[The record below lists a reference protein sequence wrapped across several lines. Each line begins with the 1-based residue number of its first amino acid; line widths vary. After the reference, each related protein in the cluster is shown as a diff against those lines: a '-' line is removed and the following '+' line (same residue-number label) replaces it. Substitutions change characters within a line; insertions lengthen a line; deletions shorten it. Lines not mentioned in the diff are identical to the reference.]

1 MDEVLAD
8 VSRRRTEL
16 YVYQRHLGKPAS
28 SRYTLRYKLPYVH
41 PIHGATDHPLTLFAV
56 AYNKIL
62 LGNISQIAK
71 DFRSITVENNIT
83 IWNLPPSLTN
93 LGIGTTF
100 LGHHFFQPNV
110 AGVSA
115 PVFDFRPSGAGDFVQ
130 GARNQS
136 APSPFNATSAV
147 PWVKLDGIAGQAA
160 DTFFRVDTTG
170 GALSQTSVSSGKLDG
185 QRFS

>member
-1 MDEVLAD
+1 MRA
-8 VSRRRTEL
+8 STA
-16 YVYQRHLGKPAS
+16 LGQTSKLL
-28 SRYTLRYKLPYVH
+28 LRSTTSVAVRSYY
-41 PIHGATDHPLTLFAV
+41 AWCDSTALTRSAV

-62 LGNISQIAK
+62 LGNISQIAH

-100 LGHHFFQPNV
+100 LGHHFFQPNA

-136 APSPFNATSAV
+136 APSPFKATGAV
-147 PWVKLDGIAGQAA
+147 PWVRLDGIAGQAA

-170 GALSQTSVSSGKLDG
+170 GALSQTAVSSGLLD
-185 QRFS
+185 SI